1 MRTLKIFIM
10 ACLIL
15 FLTFAVLYPQ
25 AGRGNARLTGEVKDE
40 SGQPIMEAKIVLESV
55 EYKTTRDTKTDK
67 KGKWAVAGLGSGPW
81 KVTASAEGYES
92 VETAL
97 YVSQLERNAN
107 VVLALKKAKPKQ
119 PEFDT
124 GVELLEEGNKKF
136 DEKDYDQAISFFQQF
151 LEKNPTAF
159 QVYLNIGNCYKEK
172 GEYEK
177 AMEQYNLVLNKIK
190 ETKPDLKGDE
200 MAAKTLAAM
209 GEIEIKKG
217 NFQAAQEY
225 FKQSLDI
232 YPKDQDLAYNVGEI
246 YFANG
251 KVDEAIQYFSLASQI
266 KPDWGDPYLKLGLSY
281 LNKQDYEKGKE
292 YLKKYLEVAPQAQN
306 AEEIKKLL
314 ESLDKK

>member
-1 MRTLKIFIM
+1 MRTLKIFFM
-10 ACLIL
+10 ACSIL
-15 FLTFAVLYPQ
+15 FLSLSFLFAQ
-25 AGRGNARLTGEVKDE
+25 AGRGTGRLTGMVKDE
-40 SGQPIMEAKIVLESV
+40 AGQPIIEAKIVLESI
-55 EYKTTRDTKTDK
+55 EYKTARDTKTDK

-92 VETAL
+92 VETVI
-97 YVSQLERNAN
+97 YVSQLDRNAD

-136 DEKDYDQAISFFQQF
+136 EEKDYDQAISCFQQF

-177 AMEQYNLVLNKIK
+177 AMEQYNFVINKVK
-190 ETKPDLKGDE
+190 ETKPDLKGE
-200 MAAKTLAAM
+200 EIAAKTLAAM

-217 NFQAAQEY
+217 NFQAAQDY

-232 YPKDQDLAYNVGEI
+232 SPTDQSLAYNVGEI
-246 YFANG
+246 FFSNG
-251 KVDEAIQYFSLASQI
+251 KVDEAIQYFTLAVQI
-266 KPDWGDPYLKLGLSY
+266 KPDWGDPYLKIGLSY

-292 YLKKYLEVAPQAQN
+292 YLKKYLELAPQAPN